1 MKLQEVSPMLNLLQ
15 TLNVLL
21 VAVAMGLSLAHALEL
36 PGKLRL
42 TQDESR
48 VVQPIYYPGF
58 TIGGIAEPLSLLAT
72 TVLLILTPLGSRA
85 FWLTLVALVGLIGMQ
100 TVYWVVTHPVNKVW
114 MRGEALEGA
123 SAEFFALGPTEQW
136 GPDTNIQLTDWRT
149 LRNRRE
155 YSHVARACLGLLSL
169 ATLVVATT

>member
-1 MKLQEVSPMLNLLQ
+1 MLNLLQ

-42 TQDESR
+42 TQDEYR

-72 TVLLILTPLGSRA
+72 TVLLILKPLGSRA
-85 FWLTLVALVGLIGMQ
+85 FWLTLVAMVGLIGRQ
-100 TVYWVVTHPVNKVW
+100 TV
-114 MRGEALEGA
+114 
-123 SAEFFALGPTEQW
+123 
-136 GPDTNIQLTDWRT
+136 
-149 LRNRRE
+149 
-155 YSHVARACLGLLSL
+155 
-169 ATLVVATT
+169 

>member
-1 MKLQEVSPMLNLLQ
+1 MEFEEVSPMLNLLQ

-42 TQDESR
+42 TQDEYR
-48 VVQPIYYPGF
+48 VVQPIDYPGF

-85 FWLTLVALVGLIGMQ
+85 FWLTLVALLGLFGMQ

-114 MRGEALEGA
+114 MRGEPLEGVG
-123 SAEFFALGPTEQW
+123 AEFFAFGPTEEW
-136 GPDTNIQLTDWRT
+136 GPETNSHLSDWRA
-149 LRNRRE
+149 LRNRWE
-155 YSHVARACLGLLSL
+155 YSHVARACLSLVSL
-169 ATLVVATT
+169 ATLVLAST